1 MERKASHPNVV
12 PEAAL
17 LHFAFTQRQYVAVYN
32 AVAFFARK
40 LVSPREKEIAISAL
54 GVLMTPT
61 GFSLPS
67 DTTVREAAPTAVRDA
82 EVMIDKRGPD
92 PAVVA
97 RTGGATPPTAAT
109 RKGLDSLLRGRKKT

>member
-32 AVAFFARK
+32 AVAFFAKK
-40 LVSPREKEIAISAL
+40 LVSPREKEVAISAL

-67 DTTVREAAPTAVRDA
+67 EVSAGEAAPSAEGPPSPAHDIIREVQEGTRAGVR
-82 EVMIDKRGPD
+82 EGMEKM
-92 PAVVA
+92 
-97 RTGGATPPTAAT
+97 AA